1 MRKVDTRDESTM
13 EYALLKNKN
22 KRKLL
27 VSRYL
32 MEPRNVQ
39 NSREQL
45 FFFPFFTCGKSLF
58 LYLLNHQDFLL
69 FPNEIKRER
78 ENLSGFSL
86 LTGKCVR

>member
-1 MRKVDTRDESTM
+1 MSRMEMRKVDTRDESTM

-45 FFFPFFTCGKSLF
+45 FFSLSS
-58 LYLLNHQDFLL
+58 LAA
-69 FPNEIKRER
+69 
-78 ENLSGFSL
+78 NLSFC
-86 LTGKCVR
+86 TC